1 MLVFQNTS
9 MPDTVP
15 LLTISGP
22 PASGTSSVA
31 RRLSSELQFE
41 YINGGDI
48 FRSMAADRD
57 LTLSELTELSEKDD
71 SIDKELDSRLKQIIQ
86 DHIEG
91 KRQPDGQGLL
101 IESRLAGCHAN
112 GKADLSVYIT
122 ANPEVRYKRTEGR
135 EETLEE
141 MKRREQSEKSRYK
154 RYYGYD
160 MEDPSVYDIYIDTS
174 DSIGVEATVKSILGM
189 YKNI

>member
-1 MLVFQNTS
+1 

>member
-122 ANPEVRYKRTEGR
+122 AKPEVRYKRTEGR